1 MSRRDKSPESLQHVK
16 VEIDESSSVLEDQPL
31 IQMDD
36 PVSSEDTE
44 PLGQLPVESNR
55 NPSQTKF

>member
-1 MSRRDKSPESLQHVK
+1 MSRRDKSSESLQHVK

-31 IQMDD
+31 IEMDD